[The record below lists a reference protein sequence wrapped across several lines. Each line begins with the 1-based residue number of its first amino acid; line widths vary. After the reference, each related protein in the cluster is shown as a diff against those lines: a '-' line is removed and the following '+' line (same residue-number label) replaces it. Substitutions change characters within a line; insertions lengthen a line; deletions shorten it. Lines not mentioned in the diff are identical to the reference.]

1 MTSRPRRF
9 RWLTA
14 LTGLLVA
21 CGHAKEP
28 SACRDG
34 AFEQV
39 AEGIAGPVSPA
50 GRRVVHY
57 RIPRPE
63 LQLHDIAVAP
73 DGAVWYADLLN
84 SCIGKLDPVSGRF
97 SEYSTASAGANPHG
111 ITVDSAG
118 IVWYAASQHGRI
130 GRMDP
135 VTGRSR
141 EFSLPK
147 EIRFVHTVLVHAG
160 QVWFTGNP
168 ASADWGTLDPNT
180 GETRIY
186 EHRYLLVTASDSAV
200 WIGLAATDPLIRFPV
215 AAVPPDRW
223 LAIPDTWAQA
233 GSGAAGQWL
242 WWRLPTH
249 DARLNP
255 VTTDPAGRVWYN
267 ARDRSVIGVLDR
279 ASVRAREFPT
289 ASERAFVDDLAVG
302 SDGLIWF
309 YEVRTSSLVGFDP
322 AARTYESVEIGVPDV
337 RVTDMT
343 TDPWRGHV
351 WLGLDGVDGGA
362 LARIERTGDAG
373 APPNKRLKL
382 TGARKQGRIPFV
394 RRMSHED
401 RMNGRC
407 ASDLGAPSLSA
418 VR

>member
-1 MTSRPRRF
+1 
-9 RWLTA
+9 
-14 LTGLLVA
+14 
-21 CGHAKEP
+21 
-28 SACRDG
+28 
-34 AFEQV
+34 
-39 AEGIAGPVSPA
+39 
-50 GRRVVHY
+50 
-57 RIPRPE
+57 
-63 LQLHDIAVAP
+63 
-73 DGAVWYADLLN
+73 
-84 SCIGKLDPVSGRF
+84 
-97 SEYSTASAGANPHG
+97 
-111 ITVDSAG
+111 
-118 IVWYAASQHGRI
+118 
-130 GRMDP
+130 MDP

-141 EFSLPK
+141 EFSISK

-168 ASADWGTLDPNT
+168 ATADWGTLDPNT
-180 GETRIY
+180 GDTRIY

-215 AAVPPDRW
+215 AAIPPDRW
-223 LAIPDTWAQA
+223 LAIPDTWAQT
-233 GSGAAGQWL
+233 GNGAAGQWL

-279 ASVRAREFPT
+279 ASVQAREFPT
-289 ASERAFVDDLAVG
+289 ANERAFVDDLAVG

-343 TDPWRGHV
+343 TDPWRGQV

-362 LARIERTGDAG
+362 LARIERTSDAG
-373 APPNKRLKL
+373 TPPNKRLKP
-382 TGARKQGRIPFV
+382 TGAHK
-394 RRMSHED
+394 
-401 RMNGRC
+401 
-407 ASDLGAPSLSA
+407 
-418 VR
+418 